1 MKNTLLLTAVIAVGA
16 LSQARADHSLLS
28 PRAQALF
35 PRMAGHE
42 QVAVTGPG
50 STVNSTY
57 ARAAARSEAN
67 KSAVGSRTADPDLI
81 SRPAYTGKWPFNGG
95 QPRFEVAPLKQGG
108 KECDASCTKP
118 CCEKK

>member
-16 LSQARADHSLLS
+16 LAQARADSSLP

-42 QVAVTGPG
+42 QAAVTGPG

-57 ARAAARSEAN
+57 AGTAARTEPN
-67 KSAVGSRTADPDLI
+67 KSAMGSRAADPDLI
-81 SRPAYTGKWPFNGG
+81 SRPAYTGRWPFNAG
-95 QPRFEVAPLKQGG
+95 QQRFEVAPLKQGG
-108 KECDASCTKP
+108 KECDTNCTKP